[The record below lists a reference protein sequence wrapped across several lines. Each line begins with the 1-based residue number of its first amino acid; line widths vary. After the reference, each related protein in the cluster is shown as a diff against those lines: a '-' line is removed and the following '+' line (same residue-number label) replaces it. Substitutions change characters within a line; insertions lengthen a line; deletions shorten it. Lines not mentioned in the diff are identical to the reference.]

1 MAHLPRLLSK
11 HISRF
16 VSAKKLFQ
24 STAPVF
30 LPFYHAVNNKTLPYI
45 LNYPYLNEKQF
56 EQQLDFFLKYFK
68 PVSLEYLYENP
79 QPTEKVFHISFDD
92 GLRSCAELVAPIL
105 LRKGI
110 PATFF
115 INSGFVDNKELFHRY
130 KASLILTEMH
140 LHPDSEAE
148 NLLLEN
154 NLTKENLL
162 QANFLQRPILDEA
175 ADLLELDFK
184 TFLAEEK
191 PYLSTTQIKD
201 LVRKG
206 FSIGG
211 HSHKHPEFWKIS
223 EKKQF
228 KHIRKS
234 MNWVNDNTNQKI
246 KAFSFPFTDD
256 SVSVNMFN
264 RLKNENICDITFGT
278 AGVKY
283 DNIDSHIQ
291 RYPAEQKGN
300 FEQNIKAEFVY
311 FKLRKAIGKASVKH

>member
-16 VSAKKLFQ
+16 VSAEKLFQ
-24 STAPVF
+24 STAPIF
-30 LPFYHAVNNKTLPYI
+30 LPFYHVVSKQSLPYI
-45 LNYPYLNEKQF
+45 LNYPYLNEIQF
-56 EQQLDFFLKYFK
+56 ERQLDFFLKYFK
-68 PVSLEYLYENP
+68 PVSLEYIYENP
-79 QPTEKVFHISFDD
+79 QPAEKVFHLSFDD
-92 GLRSCAELVAPIL
+92 GLRSCAEIVAPIL
-105 LRKGI
+105 LKKGI

-115 INSGFVDNKELFHRY
+115 INSGFANNKELFHRY

-140 LHPDSEAE
+140 RHPDSEAE
-148 NLLLEN
+148 SLLLEN

-162 QANFLQRPILDEA
+162 QASFSQRAILDEA
-175 ADLLELDFK
+175 ANLLELDFA

-191 PYLSTTQIKD
+191 PYLNTAQIKD
-201 LVRKG
+201 LSLKG

-228 KHIRKS
+228 KHIKKS
-234 MNWVNDNTNQKI
+234 MNWVHKNIDQKI

-256 SVSVNMFN
+256 GVSPNLFN
-264 RLKNENICDITFGT
+264 RLKNNNICDITFGT

-283 DNIDSHIQ
+283 DNISTHFQ
-291 RYPAEQKGN
+291 RYPAEQTGN
-300 FEQNIKAEFVY
+300 FEQNIKSEFVY